1 MKIFM
6 VELDK
11 VRKSG
16 RLDFDFYDPEQA
28 KHIELVKGYSKD
40 ILGNLCT
47 KLTTGK
53 TAPRNSYP
61 VSGIRILK
69 VKNTTGSGLRW
80 NEKFYVSDEFY
91 ESAKNKA
98 TVQENDILMLCS
110 AHSKVYIGRADI
122 ITKFPKEII
131 DDGGRCVC
139 VGELIII
146 RANPEKVNPEYLI
159 TFFRL
164 PIVQEKIRKLVK
176 GQTAHLYPKDL
187 AKLEIV
193 LPPPDIQDE
202 IAQLNKEAESEFIKL
217 IKRADDDLKANREL
231 IKAMI
236 LTGENNHVESS
247 DVVDEVIEEEQ
258 EP

>member
-28 KHIELVKGYSKD
+28 KHIELVKGYGKD
-40 ILGNLCT
+40 TLGNLCT

-61 VSGIRILK
+61 SSGIRILK
-69 VKNTTGSGLRW
+69 VKNTTGNGIRW
-80 NEKFYVSDEFY
+80 DEKFFVSDEFY

-202 IAQLNKEAESEFIKL
+202 IAQLNKEAEKEHIKL
-217 IKRADDDLKANREL
+217 IKRAEDDLRENREL
-231 IKAMI
+231 IKSMI
-236 LTGENNHVESS
+236 LTGENNHVKSDES
-247 DVVDEVIEEEQ
+247 VVESPNDE
-258 EP
+258 